1 MAILLKLD
9 QVIWKTNC
17 WICWLSVLSILFVK
31 CIYDH
36 ISKYI
41 TQLAFHLCWVILS
54 IELFWH
60 VFFPIQIIL
69 IDRSCCQP
77 LIQALIWH
85 LDLFINTSINLR
97 ILEESYMP
105 PQRMITQ
112 LRTVYSKI
120 VQNCCWYTD
129 YTHCPWIND
138 AKVTRHETLFNIW
151 DLRLAYSYE

>member
-1 MAILLKLD
+1 MENKLL
-9 QVIWKTNC
+9 NM
-17 WICWLSVLSILFVK
+17 
-31 CIYDH
+31 
-36 ISKYI
+36 
-41 TQLAFHLCWVILS
+41 LAFRPVYPVCQMYIWSYIQIYNTTSLLS
-54 IELFWH
+54 LLGHIVDRIIWH

-138 AKVTRHETLFNIW
+138 AKVTRHEPLFNIW
-151 DLRLAYSYE
+151 ELRLAYSYE